1 MYHQNNCIHN
11 SVKSTEE
18 DYLVDIFTPED
29 DSKVKDF
36 SNCEADKKLNN
47 DKDTVV
53 KTNYNV
59 DYLHYNLGKWK
70 TFCFI
75 FTVMLVMFSIGML
88 FITYFID

>member
-11 SVKSTEE
+11 SVNSTEE

-36 SNCEADKKLNN
+36 SNCEAVKKLNN
-47 DKDTVV
+47 TEDTVV
-53 KTNYNV
+53 KMNYNV
-59 DYLHYNLGKWK
+59 NYLRYNLDKWK

-75 FTVMLVMFSIGML
+75 LTVMLVMFSIGML